1 MPDFGAA
8 AGGLWN
14 VVCRCGCACGS
25 HGGVRVCSC
34 VVDGDADRNMILGRK
49 FFVTPSDSVAII
61 AANASAI
68 PFFASGLKVG
78 ACCSLAWTPGERGA
92 DIAVTCC
99 LASCARVSHAVCPR
113 PWPWTVSR
121 RNFRCRASRCRL
133 GGSTLETS
141 WCVPADGRCCV
152 VCVYVCVCVCLCVSV
167 CVVDSRSVSL
177 ALPAAMTA

>member
-1 MPDFGAA
+1 MDDASVPDFGAA

-14 VVCRCGCACGS
+14 AVCRCGCACGS

-99 LASCARVSHAVCPR
+99 HVVCQGVARSMPTSMALDRVAEKLSLPCFEVPTGWKYFGNLMVCP
-113 PWPWTVSR
+113 S
-121 RNFRCRASRCRL
+121 
-133 GGSTLETS
+133 
-141 WCVPADGRCCV
+141 
-152 VCVYVCVCVCLCVSV
+152 
-167 CVVDSRSVSL
+167 
-177 ALPAAMTA
+177 